1 MNFSEQKRAVI
12 EALLP
17 LCPFIHVL
25 GDSPT
30 VKGLPAALIRPD
42 LVLRLGRDPRVLGM
56 PDLVLDAKGFS
67 CTISVAG
74 VRSFVQAPWEAV
86 SRMWVGE
93 PFTGPIVVWPHPMQA
108 AAPAPDPKPTL
119 RLV

>member
-1 MNFSEQKRAVI
+1 MQFSEQKRTII

-25 GDSPT
+25 GDDAAVT
-30 VKGLPAALIRPD
+30 GLPDALKRPD
-42 LVLRLGRDPRVLGM
+42 LVLRLGRDPRVMGM
-56 PDLVLDAKGFS
+56 PDLVINEVGFS
-67 CTISVAG
+67 CTISLSG
-74 VRSFVQAPWEAV
+74 SRFFVQAPWETV

-93 PFTGPIVVWPHPMQA
+93 PFVGPIVVWPRIAEAPR
-108 AAPAPDPKPTL
+108 PAPEPKPGL